1 MAKKKSSSRDDGK
14 GMIVEIFS
22 FISWDMG
29 SYKDLNLNGY
39 RTLMKTEAM

>member
-1 MAKKKSSSRDDGK
+1 MVKKKLSFRDDGK
-14 GMIVEIFS
+14 GMIVEIFL

-39 RTLMKTEAM
+39 RILMKIEVM